1 MKQQVKSIIENFIA
15 TAQREEVRFSPQSG
29 VYKSYA
35 SLYSKDDVIFLLND
49 MLVKVDELEEVEQ
62 ENSGE
67 KTYTKQQLEDAIDD
81 MRTDTIVD
89 LDYRSAILEL
99 DGNEISVTDM
109 DYEIDTEE
117 IRIQIFKVLDRN

>member
-15 TAQREEVRFSPQSG
+15 NVPEFYPSI
-29 VYKSYA
+29 
-35 SLYSKDDVIFLLND
+35 YSKDDVVTLLND
-49 MLVKVDELEEVEQ
+49 MLVKVEELEE
-62 ENSGE
+62 ENQKEYG
-67 KTYTKQQLEDAIDD
+67 TYTKEQIANAIDE

-89 LDYRSAILEL
+89 LDYRSAELEL

>member
-15 TAQREEVRFSPQSG
+15 NVPEFYPSI
-29 VYKSYA
+29 Y
-35 SLYSKDDVIFLLND
+35 LKDDVVALLND
-49 MLVKVDELEEVEQ
+49 MLVKVEELEE
-62 ENSGE
+62 ENQKGYG
-67 KTYTKQQLEDAIDD
+67 TYTKEQITNAIDE

-89 LDYRSAILEL
+89 LDYRSAELEL

-109 DYEIDTEE
+109 DYEVDTEE